1 LRTKSA
7 PSSLHA
13 CISLAPNMHD
23 NQAVYVV
30 SMRVSRIINLRNP
43 LLLSLPW
50 SEQRANKER
59 TKSEGRANKVRIFS
73 GFYVRKDAGIGV
85 CGKRVKRTCC
95 RCKFIVRERN
105 AHLYRHA
112 YS

>member
-1 LRTKSA
+1 
-7 PSSLHA
+7 
-13 CISLAPNMHD
+13 MHD

-59 TKSEGRANKVRIFS
+59 TKSEQRAKEERTKCEYSPVFTYEKMQES
-73 GFYVRKDAGIGV
+73 GYA
-85 CGKRVKRTCC
+85 
-95 RCKFIVRERN
+95 EN
-105 AHLYRHA
+105 A
-112 YS
+112 